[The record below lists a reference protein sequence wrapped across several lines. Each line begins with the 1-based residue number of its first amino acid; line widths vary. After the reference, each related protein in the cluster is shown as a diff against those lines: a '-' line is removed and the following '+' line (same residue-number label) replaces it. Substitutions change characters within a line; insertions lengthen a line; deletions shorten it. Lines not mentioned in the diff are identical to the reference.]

1 MTTEL
6 DLTPEQRE
14 TVGRAALD
22 WVLRWFDRT
31 TERRLYPDVTAKGL
45 EGTLRGAFPDEP
57 QDPLDVLRTFTR
69 DIAPGARDNGHPRMF
84 GYVVSSGAYVGAI
97 ADFLSSALNQNVT
110 SWRSAPSGTTIE
122 RQVVSW
128 IRDIVG
134 FGPEGEGLLVGGG
147 SMANFVG
154 LAAALSAVAPEVG
167 RRGVR
172 AVSGDPVVYASDLVH
187 MSIPRAAAMLG
198 LGRDAVRR
206 IPVDSECRI
215 RLAVLD
221 EAIRE
226 DRRAGRLPVCVV
238 VNAGDVN
245 TGAVD
250 PLEAAADLCRRQ
262 RVWLHA
268 DGAYGGFAM
277 LAPSGRRMLAGL
289 GRADSVS
296 LDPHKWLHVPVD
308 AGCVLVR
315 DAIALRNA
323 FSMSA
328 GYVDVIAAP
337 GSSEFAFWDYSP
349 ELSRRFRALKVW
361 MVLRCHGTRVLG
373 ELIERDITHARQ
385 LAACIDRSTVFER
398 LAPAS
403 LSTVCFRY
411 VPGGPRLSTGE
422 LNTLNREIMLAVQHD
437 GLAYLS
443 NTTLGDAFA
452 LRACI
457 LNHRTTDADMPRL
470 LDIIESAAARIQP
483 R

>member
-31 TERRLYPDVTAKGL
+31 TERRLYPDVTAEGL

-57 QDPLDVLRTFTR
+57 QDPLDVLRTFTC

-84 GYVVSSGAYVGAI
+84 GYVVSSGAYVGAV

-215 RLAVLD
+215 QLAVLD

-250 PLEAAADLCRRQ
+250 PLEAARPICAGDSASGCTRMAHMAASRCWRRP
-262 RVWLHA
+262 A
-268 DGAYGGFAM
+268 
-277 LAPSGRRMLAGL
+277 
-289 GRADSVS
+289 
-296 LDPHKWLHVPVD
+296 
-308 AGCVLVR
+308 
-315 DAIALRNA
+315 
-323 FSMSA
+323 
-328 GYVDVIAAP
+328 
-337 GSSEFAFWDYSP
+337 
-349 ELSRRFRALKVW
+349 
-361 MVLRCHGTRVLG
+361 
-373 ELIERDITHARQ
+373 
-385 LAACIDRSTVFER
+385 AACSRASGVQTPSRSTLTSGSTCR
-398 LAPAS
+398 WTPAVS
-403 LSTVCFRY
+403 WCATPSRCGTPSAC
-411 VPGGPRLSTGE
+411 
-422 LNTLNREIMLAVQHD
+422 Q
-437 GLAYLS
+437 
-443 NTTLGDAFA
+443 
-452 LRACI
+452 RA
-457 LNHRTTDADMPRL
+457 TWT
-470 LDIIESAAARIQP
+470 
-483 R
+483 